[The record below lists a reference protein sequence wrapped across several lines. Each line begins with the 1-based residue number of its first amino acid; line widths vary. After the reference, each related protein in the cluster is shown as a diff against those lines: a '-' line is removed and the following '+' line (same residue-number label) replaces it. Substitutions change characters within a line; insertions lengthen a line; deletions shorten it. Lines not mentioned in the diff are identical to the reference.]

1 MGSSLVQIQAAF
13 MPCDFHVLC
22 VSPAHSSGKRCVQ
35 TPLRRSFIPFGGL
48 KPTLV
53 FIWSSQR
60 GAATR
65 LLIPSCTGTA
75 LFWPGENLA
84 RPSPLPAGVAAPGRR
99 VPAPRGS
106 WGAAAKQKQRQNP
119 WGRSYS
125 LVCSCWALP
134 LRSDG
139 HSLCGVL
146 SCVLQE
152 ALCPDCLRVAQR
164 APK

>member
-1 MGSSLVQIQAAF
+1 MISTCCACHLRTAVGRGACKPLS
-13 MPCDFHVLC
+13 C
-22 VSPAHSSGKRCVQ
+22 
-35 TPLRRSFIPFGGL
+35 LRRSFIPFGGL

-84 RPSPLPAGVAAPGRR
+84 TRPSPLPADVSQPHG
-99 VPAPRGS
+99 GS

-119 WGRSYS
+119 WGRLYS

-139 HSLCGVL
+139 HSL
-146 SCVLQE
+146 SW
-152 ALCPDCLRVAQR
+152 CPELHAARGAVPRLPSGCSACSEVSARSSQS
-164 APK
+164 

>member
-1 MGSSLVQIQAAF
+1 MISTCCACHLRTAVGRGACKPLS
-13 MPCDFHVLC
+13 C
-22 VSPAHSSGKRCVQ
+22 
-35 TPLRRSFIPFGGL
+35 LRRSFIPFGGL

-53 FIWSSQR
+53 FIWSSQQ